1 MKLLYLLLLSVIIY
15 QNCTANPVEEN
26 TISEDTFIENGT
38 AIENWYDFT
47 NRTNSNE
54 SYPEDMHGFSKKIK
68 DKVKDIKDKVKD
80 KVKTFKDK
88 IGDGFD
94 KVKEKLKNLK
104 DKIGGGGGGKGGGG
118 KGGGGGGGGGG
129 GNYRPYGRDDYRPY
143 DRDNNRP
150 YDRDYYKRDRYIP
163 GGGGSGGSVDGTNVI
178 LIVFG
183 IIFGTGVVVGIIYY
197 FANR

>member
-1 MKLLYLLLLSVIIY
+1 MSYNFLS
-15 QNCTANPVEEN
+15 EN

-68 DKVKDIKDKVKD
+68 DK
-80 KVKTFKDK
+80 DK
-88 IGDGFD
+88 IG
-94 KVKEKLKNLK
+94 
-104 DKIGGGGGGKGGGG
+104 GGGGGGKGGGG

-129 GNYRPYGRDDYRPY
+129 GNYRPYDRDDYRPY

-150 YDRDYYKRDRYIP
+150 YDRDYYKRDRYIS

>member
-1 MKLLYLLLLSVIIY
+1 MKLPYLLLLSVIIY
-15 QNCTANPVEEN
+15 QNCTADPAEEN
-26 TISEDTFIENGT
+26 TILEDTFIENGT
-38 AIENWYDFT
+38 VIENWFDFT
-47 NRTNSNE
+47 NLTDSNE
-54 SYPEDMHGFSKKIK
+54 SYPENMHGFSKKIK
-68 DKVKDIKDKVKD
+68 DKVRDIKDKVKD

-104 DKIGGGGGGKGGGG
+104 DKIGGGGGG
-118 KGGGGGGGGGG
+118 GG
-129 GNYRPYGRDDYRPY
+129 GNYRPYDRDDYRPY

-150 YDRDYYKRDRYIP
+150 YDRDYYKRDRYISG
-163 GGGGSGGSVDGTNVI
+163 GGGGSGVSVGGTTVI

-183 IIFGTGVVVGIIYY
+183 ILFGTGVVVGIIYY